1 MNKMKSKSIICTL
14 LLGMMLGISTTSCE
28 DMLSPDSERHAYTVA
43 EDSLYSYWGILKSL
57 QNVAERYVILNE
69 CRGDLVD
76 GSSFVSDTIAPIL
89 RFGMN
94 SDAEKYKDGA
104 CAYLRISDYYHV
116 INSCNAYLA
125 KCDTTIT
132 TGTNRKYMIKE
143 YAQVQAIR
151 AWVYLQLFYAYGP
164 DRVPFYTQ
172 PMLTT
177 DDINNFIANENY
189 PKITVS
195 ALVEELAP
203 DLEKMAEV
211 ERVYG
216 YPEYL
221 NYGDG
226 SHLVCHSSRCMFPVS
241 IVLGDLY
248 LLQASVSQAQTD
260 YMKAATAYY
269 KFLNSKYGGPLL
281 TSRYI
286 CYANL
291 DDSRDTPLYS
301 MGGDIPGTGA
311 THAGLS
317 NPFSEGGATGRDVES
332 ITCIPSNRGKLE
344 GKVLTDISRLFGF
357 EAEMRTSGGESASAS
372 VSLNRNYERQ
382 LLPSRGYEALC
393 DSQNYEIY
401 LGQYIGNNYEAQYI
415 ETMPGVGDA
424 RRAWIYSLNGSQW
437 TFRVGDDQLYG
448 KMVHKQNPDGMFT
461 TTYPVVYRKGSV
473 WLRFAEALNGAGFP
487 SYAFAVL
494 KTGLC
499 AHPDW
504 FPTIP
509 AVNPERRSWTSITY
523 PGNAYDYPV
532 TDTLFRY
539 VDAISGK
546 FIPVDGTLCGTR
558 SELIDAVLS
567 YFHDEYQASL
577 DTETPMDAER
587 GEEDILLGSIQWT
600 PKDASSFGNV
610 PVDNVNAACYYL
622 DRREVA
628 AASNYSFLDF
638 NQTYLQGLSQTVRI
652 PVKEHG
658 RLLVT
663 STSTQAYPAS
673 ITPGNTYTIGVHQ
686 RGCGLIY
693 YNDPIDL
700 RSSYNY
706 VDQVAKKIKKMKDID
721 VTKEDIYSGKYDE
734 EVKYAVEDLIVD
746 EMALELAFEGSR
758 FSDLCRVAMHRGED
772 YLAERVAKRSGT
784 ENSSLRAW
792 LRNKNNWWLP
802 IPEE

>member
-1 MNKMKSKSIICTL
+1 
-14 LLGMMLGISTTSCE
+14 MMLGISTTSCE

-116 INSCNAYLA
+116 INSCNAYIA

-132 TGTNRKYMIKE
+132 TGTDRKYMIKE

-151 AWVYLQLFYAYGP
+151 AWVYMQLFYAYGP

-211 ERVYG
+211 ERAYG

-221 NYGDG
+221 SYGDG
-226 SHLVCHSSRCMFPVS
+226 SHFVCHSSRCMFPVS

-260 YMKAATAYY
+260 YMKAAAAYY
-269 KFLNSKYGGPLL
+269 KFLNSRYGGPL
-281 TSRYI
+281 SVYKSI

-301 MGGDIPGTGA
+301 MGGTVPTIGSSTI
-311 THAGLS
+311 LFEY
-317 NPFSEGGATGRDVES
+317 NPFTEESAASNSVES

-372 VSLNRNYERQ
+372 VTLNRNYERQ

-401 LGQYIGNNYEAQYI
+401 LGRNDGSIYIAEAI

-424 RRAWIYSLNGSQW
+424 RRAWIYDDNGSQW
-437 TFRVGDDQLYG
+437 TFRVGDDRLYG
-448 KMVHKQNPDGMFT
+448 KMVHKQNPNGFFT
-461 TTYPVVYRKGSV
+461 STYPVVYRKGSV

-504 FPTIP
+504 FPTNP
-509 AVNPERRSWTSITY
+509 AVNPERRPWTPMIN
-523 PGNAYDYPV
+523 PRNLYDYPV

-539 VDAISGK
+539 VDVISGK

-558 SELIDAVLS
+558 GELIDAVLS

-577 DTETPMDAER
+577 DSGNPMDAER
-587 GEEDILLGSIQWT
+587 GEEDILLDNIEWA
-600 PKDASSFGNV
+600 PKDASSFGNA

-628 AASNYSFLDF
+628 VASNYSFLDF
-638 NQTYLQGLSQTVRI
+638 SQTYLRGLSSSVSI
-652 PVKEHG
+652 PVKEQG
-658 RLLVT
+658 KMFDGT
-663 STSTQAYPAS
+663 SSRFDQYPVS
-673 ITPGNTYTIGVHQ
+673 PNNDERYTIGVHQ

-693 YNDPIDL
+693 PYDPIDL

-706 VDQVAKKIKKMKDID
+706 VDQVAKKIKKMKGID
-721 VTKEDIYSGKYDE
+721 VTKEEIYSGQYDE

-802 IPEE
+802 IPEEE